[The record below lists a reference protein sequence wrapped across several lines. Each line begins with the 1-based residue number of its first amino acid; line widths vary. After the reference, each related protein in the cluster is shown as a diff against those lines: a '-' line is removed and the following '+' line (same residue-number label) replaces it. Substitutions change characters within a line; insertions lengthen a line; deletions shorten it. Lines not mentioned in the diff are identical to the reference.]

1 LGCKLLTTKT
11 KKEIDQLDVFVEGFE
26 NSKRKTR
33 LIKCYDAF
41 AMFEKMIFMYGMDQ
55 LVIKLTQNGLKGLS
69 TKLKAIK
76 TSGAATEW
84 SNIGGQ
90 LIPTKSV
97 QSMLQQIKSDKLNS
111 WDEVHQ
117 FYQTQTDKYLA
128 KKNLHALYC
137 LEMIEGTS
145 ISGLSSKKMN
155 EWLDRYQA
163 IKEEITQKIKSSR
176 EKDYT
181 NPFRKMVYENQ
192 AEMDAIVGDL
202 NDNSFIIEQIEAQKQ
217 FNQFILE
224 LKQALKAK

>member
-1 LGCKLLTTKT
+1 
-11 KKEIDQLDVFVEGFE
+11 
-26 NSKRKTR
+26 
-33 LIKCYDAF
+33 
-41 AMFEKMIFMYGMDQ
+41 MYGMDQ
-55 LVIKLTQNGLKGLS
+55 LVHKLTQNGMKNLS
-69 TKLKAIK
+69 AKVKSIK

-97 QSMLQQIKSDKLNS
+97 QTMLQQIKSDKLGS
-111 WDEVHQ
+111 WQEVHQ
-117 FYQTQTDKYLA
+117 FYQTQTDKYLD

-137 LEMIEGTS
+137 LELIEGVS
-145 ISGLSSKKMN
+145 ISGLSNKKLN

-163 IKEEITQKIKSSR
+163 IKEEVTQKIKSSR

-202 NDNSFIIEQIEAQKQ
+202 KDNSFIEQQNAAQQ
-217 FNQFILE
+217 QLNQFMIE
-224 LKQALKAK
+224 FKHALKAK